1 MSQRLGRSRS
11 RCWRASGGS
20 GASRSLRRGM
30 PPERQKEP
38 RPAGGRHDLPASDGF
53 GAASRSHR
61 RHRAAWSSARRA
73 SDRWRQLQPL
83 LRPSHPRGLS
93 RWRRRSGRTRSPAA
107 AALHELAP
115 AKVDEAFRPWFAA
128 DDLEGDMGLVL
139 HSGDLP
145 AGVAAV
151 GEDALHEGEA
161 RPGSLQDVNCTV
173 AVLDIGATDF
183 DREQPAVDVSQDMSL
198 RAAILAPRTGD
209 LSRMIE
215 RGFERIG
222 VGNEPVSSATA
233 APSRR
238 A

>member
-1 MSQRLGRSRS
+1 
-11 RCWRASGGS
+11 
-20 GASRSLRRGM
+20 
-30 PPERQKEP
+30 
-38 RPAGGRHDLPASDGF
+38 
-53 GAASRSHR
+53 
-61 RHRAAWSSARRA
+61 
-73 SDRWRQLQPL
+73 
-83 LRPSHPRGLS
+83 
-93 RWRRRSGRTRSPAA
+93 
-107 AALHELAP
+107 
-115 AKVDEAFRPWFAA
+115 
-128 DDLEGDMGLVL
+128 MGLVL